1 MIDKVS
7 GSAIRGIQR
16 GLDGLR
22 RGAYDIASQPVA
34 PNRSS
39 TDLARSLV
47 ELKQQETHTKANVE
61 VLKAADDMVG
71 TLLDV
76 KA

>member
-22 RGAYDIASQPVA
+22 REAHDIASQPLTPA
-34 PNRSS
+34 RSS

-47 ELKQQETHTKANVE
+47 ELQQQQTYTKANVE
-61 VLKAADDMVG
+61 VLKTADQLLG